1 MTAMADI
8 HIPPTD
14 HFESDLGD
22 FGSDTENQTSDSPME
37 LLDILGAADDTR
49 LTKDR
54 IRCTAIDGV
63 MKISVYDV
71 MQYVCNVKNTRQAWS
86 DLKQNW
92 PEVVRITDN
101 FKFPGAGQRDTP
113 VTDSKGLLK
122 ILMHIPGR
130 RSGTI
135 REKVADI
142 ANRFYAGD
150 LSLCADIREINHKL
164 AALEES
170 DPTNLALAFRSSAKA
185 HEEEL
190 SPEER
195 ESRKRKRK
203 HEDELEELGLLDK
216 KMALLNKILA
226 PIANDVDRIWMADYS
241 RNQTRLIL
249 DTAPVLPG
257 PGVEGADTS
266 LLTVNVADEAK
277 AMGVEHRGSI
287 LKKYGRAAVKAYRQ
301 KYGEDPPKREQL
313 VNGRPCAVFHYFD
326 GDRQLVRDAISR
338 VFEQNI

>member
-1 MTAMADI
+1 MSDL

-14 HFESDLGD
+14 HFESDLD
-22 FGSDTENQTSDSPME
+22 DSGSDTQNQTSDSPME
-37 LLDILGAADDTR
+37 LLDILGAADDTS

-63 MKISVYDV
+63 MKIAIYDV
-71 MQYVCNVKNTRQAWS
+71 MQYVCGIPQGKCARGLSRVEEKF
-86 DLKQNW
+86 
-92 PEVVRITDN
+92 PEVNPLWVN

-130 RSGTI
+130 RSAVI
-135 REKVADI
+135 RDRVADI

-170 DPTNLALAFRSSAKA
+170 DPTNPALAFRSSAKA

-195 ESRKRKRK
+195 ESRKRKRRD
-203 HEDELEELGLLDK
+203 EDELERLSNLDK
-216 KMALLNKILA
+216 KMALLNKILG
-226 PIANDVDRIWMADYS
+226 PIANDVDRIWMADYL

-257 PGVEGADTS
+257 PEVEGADTS

-277 AMGVEHRGSI
+277 AMGVQYRGTI
-287 LKKYGRAAVKAYRQ
+287 LKKYGRAAAKAYRE
-301 KYGEDPPKREQL
+301 KHGEDPPKREQL

-326 GDRQLVRDAISR
+326 GDRQLVRDAIAR
-338 VFEQNI
+338 VSMRN